1 MAADEAEWPDLGD
14 PAVIELAFRRFAD
27 LAVERMA
34 AAREEIDA
42 LNVYPVPDGDTGTNM
57 YLTVE
62 SARDEM
68 RANGVDLR
76 TSLTSYARGALLGA
90 RGNSGVILSQL
101 FGALV
106 RHLAVARDRHAPATI
121 LARALEAAADAAY
134 AAVGRPVEGTILTVA
149 RAAAVA

>member
-101 FGALV
+101 FGSCHLDGKALF
-106 RHLAVARDRHAPATI
+106 P
-121 LARALEAAADAAY
+121 
-134 AAVGRPVEGTILTVA
+134 GFQ
-149 RAAAVA
+149 